1 MELVKIKIGDV
12 TIGDALPWQVY
23 DETGVLL
30 LQDGYVIPNDR
41 VLKVIISNGYYY
53 QNIEQEE
60 FVRQVHPFEKIKE
73 LQVRLSRVL
82 ELMADEMDKTSS
94 VGQLNQIIDEMII
107 LCARAPDVM
116 IGAVHLFGDKPYSIT
131 HLLHMGVLTALLADD
146 LGMDLETK
154 RCTVGAAL
162 TCNLSMLKLQE
173 MLEQQTSPLS
183 ADQKQSIRNHPVN
196 TVELL
201 RIHEVEEPLWL
212 SAVLNHHEY
221 VDGSGYPKGLKGE
234 DIPLHARVLAV
245 ADSYSALV
253 TKKNYRKGHTPSAV
267 LKHFFNEKG
276 KRLDEELSL
285 RLIKLFGIYPPGTFV
300 RLANGESAIVCYRA
314 TQGNGVAPSVCS
326 YRSATGPFL
335 AQAEVRDTNIAKYK
349 ITEVIPY
356 ENQPYD
362 YDVIWDADAPV

>member
-1 MELVKIKIGDV
+1 MGDV

-41 VLKVIISNGYYY
+41 VLSVIISNGYYY
-53 QNIEQEE
+53 ENIQQEA
-60 FVRQVHPFEKIKE
+60 FIRQVHPFEKTKE
-73 LQVRLSRVL
+73 LQVRLSRLL
-82 ELMADEMDKTSS
+82 EQMKDEMDKTAS
-94 VGQLNQIIDEMII
+94 VGHLNQVIDELII
-107 LCARAPDVM
+107 LCARAPDEM
-116 IGAVHLFGDKPYSIT
+116 IGSVHLFGDKPYSIT
-131 HLLHMGVLTALLADD
+131 HLLHMGVLSALLADD

-173 MLEQQTSPLS
+173 LLEQQTAPLN
-183 ADQKQSIRNHPVN
+183 AEQKQSIRNHPVD

-201 RIHEVEEPLWL
+201 KLHDIEEPIWL
-212 SAVLNHHEY
+212 NAVLYHHENI
-221 VDGSGYPKGLKGE
+221 DGTGYPKGLTGE
-234 DIPLHARVLAV
+234 QIPLAARLLAV

-276 KRLDEELSL
+276 KRLDEELSV

-300 RLANGESAIVCYRA
+300 KLANGESAIVCYRPSE
-314 TQGNGVAPSVCS
+314 GNGVAPSVCS

-335 AQAEVRDTNIAKYK
+335 AEAEMRDTNIAKYK

-356 ENQPYD
+356 ENQPYE
-362 YDVIWDADAPV
+362 YDVIWDSKV

>member
-1 MELVKIKIGDV
+1 MQLVKIKIGDV
-12 TIGDALPWQVY
+12 TIGDSLPWQVY

-41 VLKVIISNGYYY
+41 VLSVIISNGYYY
-53 QNIEQEE
+53 VNIQQEE
-60 FVRQVHPFEKIKE
+60 FVRQVHPFEKTKE

-82 ELMADEMDKTSS
+82 EQMKDEMDKTAS
-94 VGQLNQIIDEMII
+94 VGQLNQIIDELII

-116 IGAVHLFGDKPYSIT
+116 IGSVHLFGDKPYSIT
-131 HLLHMGVLTALLADD
+131 HLLHMGILTALLADD

-154 RCTVGAAL
+154 RCAVGAAV

-183 ADQKQSIRNHPVN
+183 SDQKLSIRNHPQD

-201 RIHEVEEPLWL
+201 KQHAIEEPIWL
-212 SAVLNHHEY
+212 NAVLNHHEHI
-221 VDGSGYPKGLKGE
+221 DGSGYPKGLHGE
-234 DIPLHARVLAV
+234 QIPLEARLLTVV
-245 ADSYSALV
+245 DSYSALV

-300 RLANGESAIVCYRA
+300 KLANGESAIVCYRPTKA
-314 TQGNGVAPSVCS
+314 GAVAPSVCS

-349 ITEVIPY
+349 ISEVIPY
-356 ENQPYD
+356 ESQPYD
-362 YDVIWDADAPV
+362 YDVIWDAKV